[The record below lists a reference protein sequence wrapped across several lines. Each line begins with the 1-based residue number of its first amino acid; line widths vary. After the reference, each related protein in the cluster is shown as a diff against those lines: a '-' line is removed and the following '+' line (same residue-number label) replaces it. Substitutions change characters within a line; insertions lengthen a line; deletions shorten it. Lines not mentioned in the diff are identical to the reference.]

1 MGTYTRI
8 PQSTFKTLQLDAG
21 VLLKTFNPANP
32 AEITE
37 SNILCATTG
46 GIHISATPTFSDL
59 GEDVDNCPTNLKE
72 LKHVDSWEVTIS
84 FTSIEVDLAMFLTA
98 LGAAE
103 TLRYEDEDSKKY
115 AAGCAPSKQIQPNAW
130 TELWWVGDK
139 ADGGFAAAR
148 ILNAIST
155 GGLDLQTTKAGKGQ
169 LNITIT
175 GHVSINDQDKMPL
188 ELYSIAGSTGG
199 NSE

>member
-8 PQSTFKTLQLDAG
+8 PQRTFESLQLDAG
-21 VLLKTFNPANP
+21 VLLNHFNPAHP

-37 SNILCATTG
+37 DNMLCATTG

-59 GEDVDNCPTNLKE
+59 GEDVDNCPVNLKE

-84 FTSIEVDLAMFLTA
+84 FTAIEVDLAMFWTA
-98 LGAAE
+98 LGVAE
-103 TLRYEDEDSKKY
+103 SVEYKVEGTEEY
-115 AAGCAPSKQIQPNAW
+115 ATGWAPSKRIMPSAW
-130 TELWWVGDK
+130 TELWWVGDT

-148 ILNAIST
+148 ILNALST

-188 ELYSIAGSTGG
+188 ELYHITPTP
-199 NSE
+199 